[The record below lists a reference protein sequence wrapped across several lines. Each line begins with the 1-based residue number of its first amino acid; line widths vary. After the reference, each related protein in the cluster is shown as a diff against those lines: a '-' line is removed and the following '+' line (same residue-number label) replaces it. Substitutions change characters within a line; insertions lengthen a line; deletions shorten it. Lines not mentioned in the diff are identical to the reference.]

1 MYPRD
6 RYRDAAIA
14 LQPHATHLLKEAS
27 ALLHYIQPPENVVD
41 GRLNYGYAIQG
52 LLRTM
57 FGQED
62 GSDYTKVAFWQVNAV
77 LRDYL
82 LDPCLANHPDKC
94 FRHGIY
100 LEVCVPL
107 VYDLI
112 IEKWDRFSSPMA
124 NFCMLGD
131 LLMKTVYS
139 FPFPPIYC
147 EAPVTCDG
155 GCGQKVFLSRRTHNR
170 YIYHMGCYSHPDD
183 EYSASDDSE

>member
-1 MYPRD
+1 
-6 RYRDAAIA
+6 
-14 LQPHATHLLKEAS
+14 
-27 ALLHYIQPPENVVD
+27 
-41 GRLNYGYAIQG
+41 
-52 LLRTM
+52 M

-62 GSDYTKVAFWQVNAV
+62 GSDYTKVAFWQVNTV

-131 LLMKTVYS
+131 LLMKTDTVFLFHLS
-139 FPFPPIYC
+139 IVRPLS
-147 EAPVTCDG
+147 PVTGDWPKSLP
-155 GCGQKVFLSRRTHNR
+155 Q
-170 YIYHMGCYSHPDD
+170 P
-183 EYSASDDSE
+183 